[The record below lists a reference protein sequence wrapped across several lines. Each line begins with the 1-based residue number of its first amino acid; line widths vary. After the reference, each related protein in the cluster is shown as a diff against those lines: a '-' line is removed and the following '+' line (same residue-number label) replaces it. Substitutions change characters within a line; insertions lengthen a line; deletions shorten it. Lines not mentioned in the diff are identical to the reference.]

1 MGFGTPGRVTP
12 HISPRPSLD
21 PHNPSSWS
29 PQTNHQGSRATTP
42 AGHEHEQKANK
53 PHPHLK
59 PDDLWEISCNDT
71 VLPPNMTL
79 AVVRQYVWRQSG
91 EVVLYYRRKR

>member
-1 MGFGTPGRVTP
+1 M
-12 HISPRPSLD
+12 D
-21 PHNPSSWS
+21 PHNQPSSQS
-29 PQTNHQGSRATTP
+29 STQTTQKAHHGAP
-42 AGHEHEQKANK
+42 HAAAAAHEQN
-53 PHPHLK
+53 PPNQPPHLG

-91 EVVLYYRRKR
+91 EVVLYYRRKRQATHGKDHTV